1 VTPAQGPW
9 DVGATTWLLACTALA
24 LVMIPGV
31 AFFYG
36 GMVRQK
42 NVLGMLMQSFATIG
56 VVTLTWVTV
65 GFSLAFGSGRLLGG
79 LGLAGLTRP
88 DAQIPGHEQLA
99 VPVFAFAAFHMM
111 LAIITPALV
120 AGATAERWRFTP
132 YLLFVALWSVL
143 VYAPVAHWVFSPEG
157 WANRLGALDFA
168 GGTVVHTSAGSAAL
182 AMAWILGRR
191 RGWPQDQH
199 RPHNMPLVMVGMA
212 LLWFGWF
219 GANGGPAL
227 AGSGVAAAAVL
238 NTQVG
243 AAAAML
249 AWMGLERARCGKAT
263 TLGAASGA
271 LTGLVAMS
279 PAAGYV
285 SPFAAVVIG
294 LLAGAICQL
303 AAGLKSWFDLDDSL
317 DVAAV
322 HLGGGV
328 VGTLAVGLF
337 ATRSINPGGADGLFY
352 GGGYHVL
359 GAQALTICAVV
370 AYTLVLT
377 ALLGSLTDRLLG
389 NRTRPREESAGLD
402 LSQHGESAY
411 EIASM
416 ETTGTPAPVPPA
428 VVAVRTRPGHR
439 G

>member
-1 VTPAQGPW
+1 
-9 DVGATTWLLACTALA
+9 
-24 LVMIPGV
+24 
-31 AFFYG
+31 
-36 GMVRQK
+36 
-42 NVLGMLMQSFATIG
+42 
-56 VVTLTWVTV
+56 
-65 GFSLAFGSGRLLGG
+65 
-79 LGLAGLTRP
+79 
-88 DAQIPGHEQLA
+88 
-99 VPVFAFAAFHMM
+99 
-111 LAIITPALV
+111 
-120 AGATAERWRFTP
+120 
-132 YLLFVALWSVL
+132 
-143 VYAPVAHWVFSPEG
+143 
-157 WANRLGALDFA
+157 
-168 GGTVVHTSAGSAAL
+168 
-182 AMAWILGRR
+182 
-191 RGWPQDQH
+191 
-199 RPHNMPLVMVGMA
+199 
-212 LLWFGWF
+212 
-219 GANGGPAL
+219 
-227 AGSGVAAAAVL
+227 
-238 NTQVG
+238 
-243 AAAAML
+243 
-249 AWMGLERARCGKAT
+249 
-263 TLGAASGA
+263 
-271 LTGLVAMS
+271 MS